1 MKLVIQRVKNASV
14 VADGTLS
21 GAIDR
26 GFLALCGVMEGDTE
40 SQADYLALKTAG
52 LRIFTDS
59 EDKMNLSLKD
69 VGGQVL
75 VVSNFTLG
83 GDAKKGN
90 RPSLIAAAKPPLAE
104 TLYLRYVE
112 SLKAQGIE
120 VETGVFGAHME
131 ISMVADGPITIL
143 MDTKEMGK

>member
-69 VGGQVL
+69 VGGKVL

-90 RPSLIAAAKPPLAE
+90 RPSFIAAAKPPLAE